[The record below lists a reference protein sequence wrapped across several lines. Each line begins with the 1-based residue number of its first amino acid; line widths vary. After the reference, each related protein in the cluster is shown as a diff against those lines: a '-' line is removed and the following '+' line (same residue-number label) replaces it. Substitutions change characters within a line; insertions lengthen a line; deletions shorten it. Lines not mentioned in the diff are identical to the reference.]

1 MQQQDETHVTGASI
15 EPMQDTERDV
25 LQTSSMTAQG
35 ATIGEKDFDW
45 LALGVVLIVAALFAV
60 AARLN
65 AQPPTSLTPIA
76 VLSATGCG
84 LLVTAIRKLRT
95 PLRPGLREAT
105 LGGLFMAL
113 FQFIAALSY
122 PNVIVVLSEANDERL
137 GFLTT
142 WGLILAF
149 TIVFSIIGATLG
161 HLAFAPL
168 RPLPVKKQNLQ
179 NEEAPKENNAIE
191 TTRPQEQTEGVI
203 DDLNEVGEDRLIAS
217 DEEGTE
223 PSENGEEIAIG
234 KNVENIEDVE
244 NALPQRSL
252 VSYLI
257 AVLLLGLAPL
267 VVGYIF
273 SAAFDYMLT
282 AYQFFPG
289 PYPTLRLLSA
299 LLPWQIPV
307 AFTINST
314 DPNSLIFLMWQ
325 LWRFP
330 VFLGNP
336 TIFDV
341 QALEPLVF
349 NGAAL
354 GLLVLTVRDTY
365 DGIINKAK
373 LLSWP
378 IYLLLEFLLGLLLVL
393 PADLWIVRGL
403 QGLLQNPVI
412 ATPIRTLTI
421 LDQSTFLFNLI
432 TGPIV
437 CLGIGI
443 LLRFSRR
450 EKTLKQ

>member
-1 MQQQDETHVTGASI
+1 MQQQDETHVTSTTTEPTQEREQSI
-15 EPMQDTERDV
+15 PHI
-25 LQTSSMTAQG
+25 SSTIGQQIS
-35 ATIGEKDFDW
+35 IGEKDFDW
-45 LALGVVLIVAALFAV
+45 FALGVVLIVAALFAL
-60 AARLN
+60 AARFN

-95 PLRPGLREAT
+95 PLHPGLREAA
-105 LGGLFMAL
+105 LGGLFLAL

-122 PNVIVVLSEANDERL
+122 PNVVTILSSAYDERL

-142 WGLILAF
+142 WGLVAAF
-149 TIVFSIIGATLG
+149 TVIFSIIGATLG

-168 RPLPVKKQNLQ
+168 RPLPTTKRAMQEDSERHEEDVAVETIEPIKQT
-179 NEEAPKENNAIE
+179 EA
-191 TTRPQEQTEGVI
+191 QEQSTIDREDI
-203 DDLNEVGEDRLIAS
+203 DDEDSEQSAEQLAGE
-217 DEEGTE
+217 
-223 PSENGEEIAIG
+223 GEELEESQDG
-234 KNVENIEDVE
+234 VESVT
-244 NALPQRSL
+244 PQRSL

-257 AVLLLGLAPL
+257 TVLLLGLAPI
-267 VVGYIF
+267 VVGYVF
-273 SAAFDYMLT
+273 SAAFDYMLST
-282 AYQFFPG
+282 YQFFPG

-307 AFTINST
+307 TFTINSS
-314 DPNSLIFLMWQ
+314 DPNSLVFLIWQ

-336 TIFDV
+336 TMFDV

-354 GLLVLTVRDTY
+354 GLLLLTVRDTHT
-365 DGIINKAK
+365 GTINRAK
-373 LLSWP
+373 HLSWP
-378 IYLLLEFLLGLLLVL
+378 RYLLLECILGLLLVL

-412 ATPIRTLTI
+412 AIPIRSLNI

-432 TGPIV
+432 TGPLV

-443 LLRFSRR
+443 LLRLSYQKRTSKEF
-450 EKTLKQ
+450 